1 MLNVAGVK
9 FIIKHAENGTP
20 FIRNCKFFTLGER
33 EVSSI
38 HEKKQAFFENGDL
51 NGLSWL
57 KGYTHTSSQFKD
69 KLPLHNL
76 KG

>member
-9 FIIKHAENGTP
+9 FIIKHAENDTP
-20 FIRNCKFFTLGER
+20 FIQNCKFFTLGER

-38 HEKKQAFFENGDL
+38 HEKKQAFFEDGDL

-57 KGYTHTSSQFKD
+57 KEVYTHTSSQFKD
-69 KLPLHNL
+69 KLPLHN
-76 KG
+76 